1 MCNPNEEG
9 RMSDRFVL
17 RCEGVHKNFGSTAAL
32 NGFDLNLQKGT
43 LLALLGPSG
52 CGKTTAL
59 RVIAGFERPDAG
71 AVWVGARKV
80 AGDGA
85 WVGPEKRSIGMVFQD
100 WALFPHL
107 DVRHNVAFG
116 IPRGSEGRIR
126 EVLELVDLTGLE
138 RRFPHEL
145 SGGQQQ
151 RVALARALAPSPEV
165 ILLDEPF
172 SNLDA
177 TLRAS
182 VRAEVRHVLR
192 EAGATAIFVTHDQ
205 EEALS
210 MADEL
215 AVMVNGHIAQVG
227 APHQVYGMPSNSRVA
242 ALVGE
247 ANFFR
252 GVVREQIAYTPL
264 GDMAAP
270 GVGDGPVE
278 IMVRPESVRLMHD
291 QNAPARIVDAEFYG
305 HDQLIRAVL
314 PDGTALDARLLGP
327 RPELSIGSPVTATV
341 VGGVHFF
348 RNGSPVLAAPD
359 ARLRG

>member
-1 MCNPNEEG
+1 
-9 RMSDRFVL
+9 MSGETLVL
-17 RCEGVHKNFGSTAAL
+17 RCDRVRKQFGSAAAL
-32 NGFDLNLQKGT
+32 DGFDLQLRKGT

-59 RVIAGFERPDAG
+59 RVIAGFERPDSG
-71 AVWVGARKV
+71 EVWVGNRKV
-80 AGDGA
+80 AGRGS
-85 WVGPEKRSIGMVFQD
+85 WVVPEKRSIGMVFQD

-107 DVRHNVAFG
+107 DVWHNVAFG
-116 IPRGSEGRIR
+116 IPRGRDERVR

-138 RRFPHEL
+138 KRLPHEL

-215 AVMVNGHIAQVG
+215 AVMVAGRVAQVG
-227 APHQVYGMPSNSRVA
+227 APHQVYGMPADSRVA

-252 GVVREQIAYTPL
+252 GVVREQTAFTPL

-270 GVGDGPVE
+270 GLSDGPVE
-278 IMVRPESVRLMHD
+278 IMVRPESVHLTHEEE
-291 QNAPARIVDAEFYG
+291 APARIVDAQFYG
-305 HDQLIRAVL
+305 HDQLVRAVL
-314 PDGTALDARLLGP
+314 PDGTAVDARLLGP
-327 RPELSIGSPVTATV
+327 RPELSIGSPVIARV
-341 VGGVHFF
+341 VGGAHFF
-348 RNGSPVLAAPD
+348 RDGKPVLAAAD
-359 ARLRG
+359 ARRFG